1 MVYYDIPTDSMQLDP
16 PIKSSPEE
24 TKFNHALRP
33 KNLTEFVGHQEVVER
48 LKIFIQAAKER
59 KEPLGHSLL
68 YGPAGLG
75 KTSLAHII
83 KEEMGVNM
91 VVTSGPLLE
100 KAKDLAGILTSLE
113 EGDILFIDEIHR
125 LSRVVEE
132 YLYPA
137 LENFSLDL
145 LLDSGPSARSI
156 NIQLHK
162 FTLVG
167 ATTRFGDLTS
177 PLRSRFQLISRLD
190 YYSLEDLS
198 HVVCFSAN
206 KIGIDLPLKLG
217 RLIAERSRGTPRLA
231 NNLLRWLR
239 DYISVCN
246 QGIWDESGVRAG
258 LVKLGIDLYGL
269 DSFDRRLLEIIYIQ
283 HNGGPVGISNLAASL
298 GEEIATIEEVLE
310 PHLIA
315 LGLLRRTPRGRELT
329 PQGLAHIEKIKTRGV

>member
-1 MVYYDIPTDSMQLDP
+1 MDNTLLKQ
-16 PIKSSPEE
+16 SP
-24 TKFNHALRP
+24 FDHALRP
-33 KNLTEFVGHQEVVER
+33 KNLREFVGHKEIIDR

-59 KEPLGHSLL
+59 KDPLGHTLL

-83 KEEMGVNM
+83 KEELGVEM
-91 VVTSGPLLE
+91 VITSGPLLE
-100 KAKDLAGILTSLE
+100 KAKDLAGILTSLK

-156 NIQLHK
+156 NIQLNR

-177 PLRSRFQLISRLD
+177 PLRSRFQFTARLD
-190 YYSLEDLS
+190 YYSLQDLTS
-198 HVVCFSAN
+198 IVQFAAK
-206 KIGIDLPLKLG
+206 KIDVHIEKSLAK
-217 RLIAERSRGTPRLA
+217 LIAERSRGTPRLA

-239 DYISVCN
+239 DYIVVCN
-246 QGIWDESGVRAG
+246 KGVWNEAGILAG
-258 LVKLGIDLYGL
+258 TEKLGIDLIGL
-269 DSFDRRLLEIIYIQ
+269 DAFDRRLLEIIYVQ
-283 HNGGPVGISNLAASL
+283 HNGGPVGVSNLAASL
-298 GEEIATIEEVLE
+298 GEEVATIEEVLE

-315 LGLLRRTPRGRELT
+315 LGLLKRTQRGRELT
-329 PQGLAHIEKIKTRGV
+329 PEGIKHIQRSV

>member
-1 MVYYDIPTDSMQLDP
+1 MQLDP
-16 PIKSSPEE
+16 PLKSAADEN
-24 TKFNHALRP
+24 KFNHALRP
-33 KNLTEFVGHQEVVER
+33 KNLTEFIGHQEVVER

-59 KEPLGHSLL
+59 KEPLGHTLL

-83 KEEMGVNM
+83 KEELGKNM
-91 VVTSGPLLE
+91 VITSGPLLE
-100 KAKDLAGILTSLE
+100 KAKDLAGILTSLD
-113 EGDILFIDEIHR
+113 EGDVLFIDEIHR

-137 LENFSLDL
+137 LENFSLDIII
-145 LLDSGPSARSI
+145 DGGASARSI
-156 NIQLHK
+156 NIQLQK

-198 HVVCFSAN
+198 RVVCFSAN
-206 KIGIDLPLKLG
+206 KLDIMLPLSLG

-239 DYISVCN
+239 DYITVCN
-246 QGIWDESGVRAG
+246 QGVWNEAGVKAG
-258 LVKLGIDLYGL
+258 LIKLGIDLYGL
-269 DSFDRRLLEIIYIQ
+269 DSFDRRLLEIIYVQ
-283 HNGGPVGISNLAASL
+283 HNGGPVGVSNLAASL

-315 LGLLRRTPRGRELT
+315 LGLLRRTLRGRELT
-329 PQGLAHIEKIKTRGV
+329 PKGLEHIENIQTRGV

>member
-1 MVYYDIPTDSMQLDP
+1 MQLDP
-16 PIKSSPEE
+16 PLKSTTEE
-24 TKFNHALRP
+24 NKFNHALRP

-48 LKIFIQAAKER
+48 LKIFIQASKER
-59 KEPLGHSLL
+59 KEPLGHTLL

-83 KEEMGVNM
+83 KEELGVNM
-91 VVTSGPLLE
+91 VITSGPLLE

-137 LENFSLDL
+137 LENFSLDI

-198 HVVCFSAN
+198 HVVCFSA
-206 KIGIDLPLKLG
+206 KKLEIMLPLNLG

-239 DYISVCN
+239 DYITVCN
-246 QGIWDESGVRAG
+246 QGVWTEASVKAG

-269 DSFDRRLLEIIYIQ
+269 DSFDRRLLEIIYVQ
-283 HNGGPVGISNLAASL
+283 HNGGPVGVSNLAASL

-315 LGLLRRTPRGRELT
+315 LGLLRRTHRGRELT
-329 PQGLAHIEKIKTRGV
+329 PKGLEHIQKIKTRGV

>member
-1 MVYYDIPTDSMQLDP
+1 MQEDP
-16 PIKSSPEE
+16 LH
-24 TKFNHALRP
+24 TFNEKQTPFDHALRP
-33 KNLTEFVGHQEVVER
+33 KNLQEFVGHQEIVDR
-48 LKIFIQAAKER
+48 LKIFIRAAIER
-59 KEPLGHSLL
+59 KEPLGHTLL

-83 KEEMGVNM
+83 KEELGVDM
-91 VVTSGPLLE
+91 VITSGPLLE
-100 KAKDLAGILTSLE
+100 KAKDLAGILTSLK

-156 NIQLHK
+156 NIQLNR

-190 YYSLEDLS
+190 YYTLKDLTE
-198 HVVCFSAN
+198 VVRFSAK
-206 KIGIDLPLKLG
+206 KIGIQLDSPLAK
-217 RLIAERSRGTPRLA
+217 LIAERSRGTPRLA

-239 DYISVCN
+239 DFISVCN
-246 QGIWDESGVRAG
+246 QGVWDEKGLRAG
-258 LVKLGIDLYGL
+258 MKKLGIDHIGL
-269 DSFDRRLLEIIYIQ
+269 DPFDRRLLEIIYLQ
-283 HNGGPVGISNLAASL
+283 HNGGPVGVSNLAASL

-315 LGLLRRTPRGRELT
+315 LGLLKRTQRGRELT
-329 PQGLAHIEKIKTRGV
+329 AKGVAHMKYIKQEESKLCSQ